1 VSTRVWVCALRAIPA
16 KRRILY
22 HKMRK
27 KRSVN
32 SDFIARPLPGK
43 GLRQFC
49 TCRLPDNNCNT
60 AYISSIRAQLA
71 LWFRSYSESLFP
83 NAEKVTKKACPWRTA
98 FAALRFPRSGPSS
111 VGPPPR
117 AILGPSRLSRHP
129 CRSTHYAEPPLGLP
143 MGQVDQNQKPNQK
156 QIQSRSKA
164 DPKQIKNRCFGRPA
178 FLPWPWNRT
187 RMLLSIKRSDGY
199 RPTTNAD
206 RLLESLFY
214 DGVPRFTARPQS

>member
-1 VSTRVWVCALRAIPA
+1 MVSLLQRVTFS
-16 KRRILY
+16 KRRKSNQKGLPLAY
-22 HKMRK
+22 GLRCAQVPSLRS
-27 KRSVN
+27 RSV
-32 SDFIARPLPGK
+32 G
-43 GLRQFC
+43 
-49 TCRLPDNNCNT
+49 T
-60 AYISSIRAQLA
+60 
-71 LWFRSYSESLFP
+71 
-83 NAEKVTKKACPWRTA
+83 
-98 FAALRFPRSGPSS
+98 
-111 VGPPPR
+111 PPR
-117 AILGPSRLSRHP
+117 AIHGPSRLSRHP

-143 MGQVDQNQKPNQK
+143 MGQADQNQKPTQKQIQSRSKADPK

>member
-1 VSTRVWVCALRAIPA
+1 MVSLLQRVTFS
-16 KRRILY
+16 KRR
-22 HKMRK
+22 K
-27 KRSVN
+27 SN
-32 SDFIARPLPGK
+32 QK
-43 GLRQFC
+43 GLP
-49 TCRLPDNNCNT
+49 L
-60 AYISSIRAQLA
+60 AYGLRCAQVPS
-71 LWFRSYSESLFP
+71 R
-83 NAEKVTKKACPWRTA
+83 
-98 FAALRFPRSGPSS
+98 RFSS
-111 VGPPPR
+111 VGTPPR